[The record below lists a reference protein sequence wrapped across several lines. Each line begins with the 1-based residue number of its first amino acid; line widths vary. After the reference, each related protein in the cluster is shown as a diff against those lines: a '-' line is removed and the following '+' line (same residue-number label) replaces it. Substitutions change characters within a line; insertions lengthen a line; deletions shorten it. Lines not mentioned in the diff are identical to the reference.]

1 MKPMVPCICIT
12 LQFAHS
18 MLMID
23 MDHVLPVPLLTPCP
37 RPVVESAMMESP
49 YVPDVS
55 AASLCL
61 SMLFLQSHHAL
72 PFAHLHLPV
81 DPVSYRYI

>member
-1 MKPMVPCICIT
+1 MKLVRDMKPMAPWICIA
-12 LQFAHS
+12 LQFAHR

-37 RPVVESAMMESP
+37 RPLVESALMESP

-61 SMLFLQSHHAL
+61 EMLFLQSHRAR
-72 PFAHLHLPV
+72 PFCSSPSAC
-81 DPVSYRYI
+81 